1 MARLIKKTKAEPIQ
15 ISVGEQTKYICACGL
30 SATPPYCDGS
40 HELAAFEDDGKLYW
54 YDNDGNC
61 QEIADTFPK
70 IRGE

>member
-61 QEIADTFPK
+61 QEIVDTFPK

>member
-40 HELAAFEDDGKLYW
+40 HELAAFEDDDKLYW

>member
-1 MARLIKKTKAEPIQ
+1 MSRLIKKTKAEPIQ